1 MIAQVSSIKIGVE
14 RCLNCGHKWIDYS
27 QSREFC
33 YMCGRKGYSETLSL
47 SDIKNAIT
55 GLRQED
61 KKYLDKHT
69 KRASVLKQRY
79 RETTD
84 LYLNRAKEIFSK
96 VQQIYSHG
104 EMSERLIDQL
114 IFCFRLYSEV
124 GLNKS
129 AASCAYMTATA
140 YTQRGIEKEVQAVD
154 DLADLIAAR
163 QWFMRLE
170 AKDWEM
176 AINLHVGEKAMATIS
191 TEPAL
196 LQTMMQIALWHFYQA
211 RNFYFEKK
219 SNQLVERIQF
229 DIDQTTKLLSSYTR
243 GLSEIEAAKITA
255 AGNESQGAE
264 IRKGLESLGSN
275 VGYGL
280 ESLGEHIEKFGGS
293 LNRAIQGSV
302 GMISASV
309 SHSAYALSSAMG
321 RPSKILKDSVIDI
334 GRMITASVQSVP
346 ADVSRPINEL
356 GTKLAKSTANKGLLR
371 KVVSD
376 NSFQNMA
383 NSVLPTTDSAINS
396 LGNLDQPSEHSPDS
410 LMDTMVME
418 GMDSVLYQIEKRKIH
433 PN

>member
-1 MIAQVSSIKIGVE
+1 MTQAGSIKIGVE
-14 RCLNCGHKWIDYS
+14 RCLNCGHKWIDYA

-47 SDIKNAIT
+47 SDIKNAIG
-55 GLRQED
+55 GLRNED

-96 VQQIYSHG
+96 VQQIYTHG

-163 QWFMRLE
+163 QWFMRLD
-170 AKDWEM
+170 AKEWEM
-176 AINLHVGEKAMATIS
+176 AINLHVGEKSMATIS
-191 TEPAL
+191 TDPAL
-196 LQTMMQIALWHFYQA
+196 LQTLMQIALWHFYQA
-211 RNFYFEKK
+211 RNYYFEKK

-229 DIDQTTKLLSSYTR
+229 DIDQTTKLLSSYSR

-255 AGNESQGAE
+255 AGSENQGAE
-264 IRKGLESLGSN
+264 IRKGLESLGNSM
-275 VGYGL
+275 GYGL
-280 ESLGEHIEKFGGS
+280 ESLGEHIERFGGS
-293 LNRAIQGSV
+293 LNRAMQASV
-302 GMISASV
+302 GMVSASM
-309 SHSAYALSSAMG
+309 SHSAYALSAAVG

-334 GRMITASVQSVP
+334 GRMITASVQTMP
-346 ADVSRPINEL
+346 TDITKPLNDL
-356 GTKLAKSTANKGLLR
+356 GAKLAKSTANKGLLR

-376 NSFQNMA
+376 NSFQNLT
-383 NSVLPTTDSAINS
+383 NSVLPATDTAIGS
-396 LGNLDQPSEHSPDS
+396 LTNLDQPSEHSPNS
-410 LMDTMVME
+410 LMDTLVAE
-418 GMDSVLYQIEKRKIH
+418 GMDSVLQQIENRKIH

>member
-1 MIAQVSSIKIGVE
+1 MMQTNSIKIGVE

-33 YMCGRKGYSETLSL
+33 YMCGRKGNSETLSL
-47 SDIKNAIT
+47 NDIKNAI
-55 GLRQED
+55 GALRHED
-61 KKYLDKHT
+61 KQYLDKHT

-84 LYLNRAKEIFSK
+84 LYLIRAKEIFSK
-96 VQQIYSHG
+96 VKQIYSHG

-140 YTQRGIEKEVQAVD
+140 YTQRGIEREVQSVD
-154 DLADLIAAR
+154 DLGDLIAAR
-163 QWFMRLE
+163 QWFMRLD

-176 AINLHVGEKAMATIS
+176 AVNLHVGEKAMATIS
-191 TEPAL
+191 TEPVL
-196 LQTMMQIALWHFYQA
+196 LQTMMQIALWHFYRA
-211 RNFYFEKK
+211 RNHYFEKK
-219 SNQLVERIQF
+219 AHQLVKRIQF
-229 DIDQTTKLLSSYTR
+229 DIDQTTKLLSSYSR

-255 AGNESQGAE
+255 AGSESQGKE
-264 IRKGLESLGSN
+264 IRKGLEILGSN

-280 ESLGEHIEKFGGS
+280 ESLGEQIERFGGS

-302 GMISASV
+302 GIISASV
-309 SHSAYALSSAMG
+309 SHSAYALSAAVG

-334 GRMITASVQSVP
+334 GRMISASVHAVP
-346 ADVSRPINEL
+346 ADAVKSVNSL
-356 GTKLAKSTANKGLLR
+356 GTKLAKSTANKGLMR

-376 NSFQNMA
+376 SAFQNLT
-383 NSVLPTTDSAINS
+383 NSVLPTTDTAINT
-396 LGNLDQPSEHSPDS
+396 LNDLEQPSEHAPDS
-410 LMDTMVME
+410 LMDALVAE
-418 GMDSVLYQIEKRKIH
+418 GMDSVLHQIEKRRIH

>member
-1 MIAQVSSIKIGVE
+1 MLAQTSSIKIGVE
-14 RCLNCGHKWIDYS
+14 RCLNCGHKWIDYT

-33 YMCGRKGYSETLSL
+33 YICGRKGYSETLSL

-55 GLRQED
+55 GLRHED

-96 VQQIYSHG
+96 VQHIYSHG
-104 EMSERLIDQL
+104 EISERLIDQL

-154 DLADLIAAR
+154 DLGDLIAAR
-163 QWFMRLE
+163 QWFMRLD

-191 TEPAL
+191 TDPAL

-229 DIDQTTKLLSSYTR
+229 DIEQTTKLLSSYTR

-255 AGNESQGAE
+255 AGSENHGAE
-264 IRKGLESLGSN
+264 IRKGLESLGTN

-293 LNRAIQGSV
+293 LNRAILGSV

-309 SHSAYALSSAMG
+309 SHSAYALSSAVG
-321 RPSKILKDSVIDI
+321 RPNKILKDSIIDI
-334 GRMITASVQSVP
+334 GRMITASVQSIP
-346 ADVSRPINEL
+346 TDVTRPINEL
-356 GTKLAKSTANKGLLR
+356 GTKLAKTTANKGLLR

-376 NSFQNMA
+376 NSFQNLA
-383 NSVLPTTDSAINS
+383 NSVLPTTDSAISS

-418 GMDSVLYQIEKRKIH
+418 GMDSVLNQIEKRKIH

>member
-1 MIAQVSSIKIGVE
+1 MVQTNSIKIGVE

-33 YMCGRKGYSETLSL
+33 YMCGRKGNSETLSL
-47 SDIKNAIT
+47 NDIKNAI
-55 GLRQED
+55 GALRHED
-61 KKYLDKHT
+61 KQYLDKHT

-96 VQQIYSHG
+96 VKQIYSHG

-140 YTQRGIEKEVQAVD
+140 YTQRGIEREVQSVD
-154 DLADLIAAR
+154 DLGDLIAAR
-163 QWFMRLE
+163 QWFMRLD

-176 AINLHVGEKAMATIS
+176 AVNLHVGEKAMATIS
-191 TEPAL
+191 TEPML

-211 RNFYFEKK
+211 RNYYFEKK
-219 SNQLVERIQF
+219 AHQLVERIQF

-255 AGNESQGAE
+255 AASESQGKE
-264 IRKGLESLGSN
+264 IRKGLEVLGSN

-280 ESLGEHIEKFGGS
+280 ESLGEQIERFGGS

-302 GMISASV
+302 GIISASV
-309 SHSAYALSSAMG
+309 SHSAYALSAAVG

-334 GRMITASVQSVP
+334 GRMISASVQAVP
-346 ADVSRPINEL
+346 ADAVKSVNSL
-356 GTKLAKSTANKGLLR
+356 GTKLARSTANKGLMR

-376 NSFQNMA
+376 SAFQNLT
-383 NSVLPTTDSAINS
+383 NSVLPSTDTALTTLSD
-396 LGNLDQPSEHSPDS
+396 LEQPSEHAPDS
-410 LMDTMVME
+410 LMDALVAE
-418 GMDSVLYQIEKRKIH
+418 GMDSVLHQIERRRLH